1 MNSVERVKKLCKENK
16 IPISKLERDLGFSNG
31 YIGQL
36 KKGVFPDDRLTKI
49 ADYFGVS
56 TNFLMTGKEPSIT
69 ELIYEIIDSGALDKY
84 TKNKS
89 TEEADYLI
97 DKSNNKL
104 KYNINWDLNLP
115 LKSPHPYIP
124 ILGKVIAGVPVEAV
138 EDIIGKIQINE
149 KLAKN
154 GNFYALE
161 VKGDSMQ
168 PRLQEGDIV
177 VVKEQ
182 ADVES
187 GQIAI
192 ICVNGDEYTI
202 KKIKKSEIGITLIPF
217 NPAYEPIFTLMK
229 K

>member
-36 KKGVFPDDRLTKI
+36 RKGVFPDDRLAKI
-49 ADYFGVS
+49 AEYFRVSVDY
-56 TNFLMTGKEPSIT
+56 LMTGEERTTIT
-69 ELIYEIIDSGALDKY
+69 Q
-84 TKNKS
+84 
-89 TEEADYLI
+89 
-97 DKSNNKL
+97 
-104 KYNINWDLNLP
+104 
-115 LKSPHPYIP
+115 SPHPYIP

-149 KLAKN
+149 NLAKT
-154 GNFYALE
+154 GNFFALE

-192 ICVNGDEYTI
+192 VCVNGDEYTI
-202 KKIKKSEIGITLIPF
+202 KKIKKSESGITLIPF
-217 NPAYEPIFTLMK
+217 NPAYEPIFYTNEEIEKLPVEIK
-229 K
+229 GRVVQFHGNL

>member
-36 KKGVFPDDRLTKI
+36 RKGVLPDDRLAKI
-49 ADYFGVS
+49 AEYFRVSVDY
-56 TNFLMTGKEPSIT
+56 LMTGEEKTTIT
-69 ELIYEIIDSGALDKY
+69 Q
-84 TKNKS
+84 
-89 TEEADYLI
+89 
-97 DKSNNKL
+97 
-104 KYNINWDLNLP
+104 
-115 LKSPHPYIP
+115 SPHPYIP

-138 EDIIGKIQINE
+138 EDVIGKIQINE
-149 KLAKN
+149 NLAKT
-154 GNFYALE
+154 GNFFALE

-192 ICVNGDEYTI
+192 VCVNGDEYTI
-202 KKIKKSEIGITLIPF
+202 KKIKKSESGITLIPF
-217 NPAYEPIFTLMK
+217 NPAYEPIFYTNEEIEKLPVEIK
-229 K
+229 GRVVQFHGNL

>member
-1 MNSVERVKKLCKENK
+1 MNSVERVKKLCKKNK

-36 KKGVFPDDRLTKI
+36 RKGVFPDDRLAKI

-56 TNFLMTGKEPSIT
+56 IEYLMTGEERTTIT
-69 ELIYEIIDSGALDKY
+69 Q
-84 TKNKS
+84 
-89 TEEADYLI
+89 
-97 DKSNNKL
+97 
-104 KYNINWDLNLP
+104 
-115 LKSPHPYIP
+115 SPHPYIP

-138 EDIIGKIQINE
+138 EDVIGKIQINE
-149 KLAKN
+149 NLAKT
-154 GNFYALE
+154 GNFFALE

-192 ICVNGDEYTI
+192 VCVNGDEYTI
-202 KKIKKSEIGITLIPF
+202 KKIKKSESGITLIPF
-217 NPAYEPIFTLMK
+217 NPAYEPIFYTNEEIEKLPVK
-229 K
+229 IKGRVVQFHGNL

>member
-36 KKGVFPDDRLTKI
+36 RKGVFPDDRLAKI
-49 ADYFGVS
+49 AEYFGVS
-56 TNFLMTGKEPSIT
+56 VDYLMTGEERTTIT
-69 ELIYEIIDSGALDKY
+69 Q
-84 TKNKS
+84 
-89 TEEADYLI
+89 
-97 DKSNNKL
+97 
-104 KYNINWDLNLP
+104 
-115 LKSPHPYIP
+115 SPHPYIP

-138 EDIIGKIQINE
+138 EDVIGKIQINE
-149 KLAKN
+149 NLAKT
-154 GNFYALE
+154 GNFFALE

-192 ICVNGDEYTI
+192 VCVNGDEYTI
-202 KKIKKSEIGITLIPF
+202 KKIKKIESGITLIPF
-217 NPAYEPIFTLMK
+217 NPAYEPIFYTNEEIEKLPVEIK
-229 K
+229 GRVVQFHGNL